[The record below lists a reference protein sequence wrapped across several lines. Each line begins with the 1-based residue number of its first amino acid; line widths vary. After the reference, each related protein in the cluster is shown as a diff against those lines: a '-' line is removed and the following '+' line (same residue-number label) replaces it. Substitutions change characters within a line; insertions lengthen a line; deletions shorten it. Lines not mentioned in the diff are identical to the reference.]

1 MLEEVELLV
10 GCRGPEV
17 LAGIGD
23 SLPAERIGSIEY
35 GAALFLAVGRI
46 GYDQVVAI
54 AGIGY
59 PGI

>member
-23 SLPAERIGSIEY
+23 SLPAGRIGSIEY